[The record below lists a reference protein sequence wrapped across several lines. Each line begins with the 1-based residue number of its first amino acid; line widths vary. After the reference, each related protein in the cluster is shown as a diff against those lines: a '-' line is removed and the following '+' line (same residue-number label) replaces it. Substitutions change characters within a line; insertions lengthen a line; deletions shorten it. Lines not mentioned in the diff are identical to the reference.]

1 MKLNYLERKHLLHLL
16 LRLILSK
23 LLNLILDP
31 ILLSKC
37 FPATLFLQIYKL
49 MLPRASLA
57 HHRTLVRITTT
68 IMVEINFSTQVVV
81 MAEIS
86 SMVVVE
92 VATTKL
98 ATPICSVR
106 FSINMDMKL
115 ISITTDMMMI
125 MFPLN
130 LWITPNKSQSQ
141 SSPNP
146 NQYPNQNPNSY
157 LN

>member
-1 MKLNYLERKHLLHLL
+1 MEQSSLDSSKADQYKPTWSVFAYVPGV
-16 LRLILSK
+16 LRRTLT
-23 LLNLILDP
+23 
-31 ILLSKC
+31 
-37 FPATLFLQIYKL
+37 TLFLQIYKL

-57 HHRTLVRITTT
+57 HHRTLVRIPTT

>member
-1 MKLNYLERKHLLHLL
+1 
-16 LRLILSK
+16 
-23 LLNLILDP
+23 
-31 ILLSKC
+31 
-37 FPATLFLQIYKL
+37 
-49 MLPRASLA
+49 
-57 HHRTLVRITTT
+57 
-68 IMVEINFSTQVVV
+68 MVEINFSTQVVV

>member
-1 MKLNYLERKHLLHLL
+1 
-16 LRLILSK
+16 
-23 LLNLILDP
+23 
-31 ILLSKC
+31 
-37 FPATLFLQIYKL
+37 
-49 MLPRASLA
+49 
-57 HHRTLVRITTT
+57 
-68 IMVEINFSTQVVV
+68 

-146 NQYPNQNPNSY
+146 NQLVDSY
-157 LN
+157 NHSRAYRGVGAYLLDILATFTPDTNHVSKTHPWTIR